1 MVMNENRRCSI
12 LFHLLVPGG
21 KWQTV
26 TGSLSSSASF
36 WSSTF
41 HSRTTITVAAAAVG
55 CDHQA
60 VGFGMAF
67 LTHRPPPPADRI
79 DGKAGGIV
87 IGADADPS
95 DIVVD
100 VVDSVRHG
108 AAQFGIDK
116 IMNIDR
122 FRGAFAMPFP
132 AIVLE
137 IAHQF
142 LLFGVNR
149 YHRLIRGQERHG
161 PAY

>member
-1 MVMNENRRCSI
+1 MT
-12 LFHLLVPGG
+12 LL
-21 KWQTV
+21 
-26 TGSLSSSASF
+26 A
-36 WSSTF
+36 
-41 HSRTTITVAAAAVG
+41 
-55 CDHQA
+55 
-60 VGFGMAF
+60 
-67 LTHRPPPPADRI
+67 HRAPPPADGI

-100 VVDSVRHG
+100 VVDSIRYG

-116 IMNIDR
+116 VMNIDR

-142 LLFGVNR
+142 LLFGVDR
-149 YHRLIRGQERHG
+149 YYRLIRGQQCYGLRVDVFKL
-161 PAY
+161 